1 MPFLLV
7 LVVAMY
13 SRDDLKKFVPKKSI
27 KITFLI
33 SLVRALVNIKTVV
46 PIWNISV
53 QIEDR

>member
-46 PIWNISV
+46 PTGIF
-53 QIEDR
+53 RYK